1 MRKRPFH
8 RIRSNLKIRFF
19 CSHSFC
25 AGTVKSL
32 SEKDML
38 IETKMTLPFDRKFD
52 VVICLREKLMRVHV
66 RFRKFIGNN
75 KSYDIMAVEVLNPQK
90 DYLEFID
97 NISPSNNNK
106 NIPGEDMNQNNK
118 KERLY
123 KKHLKQHRQQGS
135 SHV

>member
-1 MRKRPFH
+1 MKKRPFNK
-8 RIRSNLKIRFF
+8 IRSNLKIRFF

-32 SEKDML
+32 SENAMF
-38 IETKMTLPFDRKFD
+38 IETKMTLPIDRKFD
-52 VVICLREKLMRVHV
+52 VVICLREKLIKVPV
-66 RFRKFIGNN
+66 RLRKLMGNN

-97 NISPSNNNK
+97 SISPSYK
-106 NIPGEDMNQNNK
+106 KKKMTGPAMNQNNK

-123 KKHLKQHRQQGS
+123 KKHLKQFGKQGS
-135 SHV
+135 VHV